1 MPIVVH
7 HSVLHGGL
15 TPKVNLEELARELGC
30 NGALGDGGEGLRE
43 PQREA
48 SVKYSMNY
56 HYMPKQAPL
65 PRHDGTTVEVE
76 ADWNGFALIP
86 NVGDFV
92 HHDNSMNGMAS
103 LDGNDQSRGFF
114 YIRGSTPENAVCMIN
129 IMIEET
135 DDDWG
140 KLSKE

>member
-1 MPIVVH
+1 M
-7 HSVLHGGL
+7 
-15 TPKVNLEELARELGC
+15 
-30 NGALGDGGEGLRE
+30 
-43 PQREA
+43 
-48 SVKYSMNY
+48 KYSMNY
-56 HYMPKQAPL
+56 QYMPKQAAR
-65 PRHDGTTVEVE
+65 PRDDGTTVEVE
-76 ADWNGFALIP
+76 ADWNGFAPIP

-103 LDGNDQSRGFF
+103 FHGKVKSRVFF